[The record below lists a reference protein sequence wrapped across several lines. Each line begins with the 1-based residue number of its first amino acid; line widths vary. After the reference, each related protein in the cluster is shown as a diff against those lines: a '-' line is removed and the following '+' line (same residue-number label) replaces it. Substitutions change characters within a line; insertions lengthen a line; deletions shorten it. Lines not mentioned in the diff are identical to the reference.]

1 MKNQLI
7 IRNLLLLI
15 ISFSLGSFCF
25 AQTAKKSTVRLSVQ
39 YFKIMDGEV
48 FFEIRATSRVNKKNI
63 QLANIDLSIYNELD
77 DDTVLLDKLT
87 TDHNGTSKITLDNID
102 AIQPD
107 STQVYTIKV
116 TFKGNDS
123 FKKASRSIS
132 FKNADINAKL
142 ITKDSI
148 NYIEATL
155 LDSNT
160 GSPIENEYLG
170 VQVERLFL
178 PLIIEEL
185 NKTDENGTIL
195 VPIENGIPG
204 VDGIINIEVVLNDS
218 DDYGTVKSIVSA
230 PIGKPIVDES
240 KFDERTMWSSRDK
253 TPIFLLIFPNL
264 LIFGMW
270 GLIIYLFINLFKI
283 YKLNH

>member
-1 MKNQLI
+1 
-7 IRNLLLLI
+7 
-15 ISFSLGSFCF
+15 
-25 AQTAKKSTVRLSVQ
+25 
-39 YFKIMDGEV
+39 MDGEV